1 MKVKIE
7 VKLTNENTQF
17 STSSTSSV
25 EGTLRE
31 VIRTMCIDSGYALYT
46 LNPDHNKGALTL
58 LTLFPPEFS
67 YNEKNKANYTSLTK
81 KQFSSMSRRDLIK
94 EVKYLGKECEDLQ
107 SEICDLHSLM
117 NQEVI
122 NK

>member
-25 EGTLRE
+25 EGTLQE

-67 YNEKNKANYTSLTK
+67 YNEKNRANYTLTK
-81 KQFSSMSRRDLIK
+81 RQLLSMSRRDLIK
-94 EVKYLGKECEDLQ
+94 EVKYLSDECEGLQ